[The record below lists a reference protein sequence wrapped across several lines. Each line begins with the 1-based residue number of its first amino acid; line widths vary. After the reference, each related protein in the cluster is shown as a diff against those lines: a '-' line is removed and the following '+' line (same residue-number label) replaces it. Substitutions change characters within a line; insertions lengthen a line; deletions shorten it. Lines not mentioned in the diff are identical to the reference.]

1 MNLAVKLF
9 LTNPA
14 QTTLLCQYVLKQA
27 KYDQNYDIRD
37 RSRFLNNILFP
48 PEQFK
53 DNVLSKHANNIF
65 LAEKPAPLLQSNF
78 VGNLSFLT
86 KFIKLTQKLGF
97 HLLIQNLQNFDK
109 VRL

>member
-48 PEQFK
+48 NEQFK
-53 DNVLSKHANNIF
+53 DSVIGKHAKNIF

-78 VGNLSFLT
+78 VG
-86 KFIKLTQKLGF
+86 KLIDFKKLF
-97 HLLIQNLQNFDK
+97 TDIFTELNSNKLIS
-109 VRL
+109 

>member
-53 DNVLSKHANNIF
+53 DSVLSKHANNIF

-78 VGNLSFLT
+78 VGNYF
-86 KFIKLTQKLGF
+86 FQKTFNKQQVSGYC
-97 HLLIQNLQNFDK
+97 
-109 VRL
+109 

>member
-53 DNVLSKHANNIF
+53 DSVLSKHANNIF

-78 VGNLSFLT
+78 VGNYYKLL
-86 KFIKLTQKLGF
+86 FIYSS
-97 HLLIQNLQNFDK
+97 I
-109 VRL
+109 